1 MGGLLIML
9 SCISASAQ
17 TLKEALITMKQE
29 HGEFERLHVVMMIE
43 AFETSS
49 SQTPVYKQRAEVK
62 RDNDLYYY
70 SLGDTEMLLNKGLLV
85 MVDHRARQI
94 SYTKNQTL
102 GKEVLDE
109 RAGFNLDSMLQ
120 AYGESK
126 YMGREDKADHF
137 QVVHPNGSIIKTDF
151 FFDVINQ
158 HLQKIIYRY
167 ASDQVVTIR
176 FDVWESNPDFTTLVF
191 SEQAFVQ
198 ITDEEVM
205 AVGRCSGYRVI
216 PIDQNENSTP

>member
-1 MGGLLIML
+1 
-9 SCISASAQ
+9 
-17 TLKEALITMKQE
+17 MKQT
-29 HGEFERLHVVMMIE
+29 HGEFERLHVVMLIE
-43 AFETSS
+43 AFASS
-49 SQTPVYKQRAEVK
+49 ATQTPVYQQRAEVK
-62 RDNDLYYY
+62 RDNDFYYY

-102 GKEVLDE
+102 GKAVLDQ
-109 RAGFNLDSMLQ
+109 RADFNLDSMLQ

-126 YMGREDKADHF
+126 FMGRADNADHF

-158 HLQKIIYRY
+158 RLQMIIYRY
-167 ASDQVVTIR
+167 ASDQMVKIR
-176 FDVWESNPDFTTLVF
+176 FDSWESNPDFKNSVF
-191 SEQAFVQ
+191 SEQDFIQ
-198 ITDEEVM
+198 ITDEEVI
-205 AVGRCSGYRVI
+205 AVGRCSGYRII